1 MSPFSNYA
9 PGPAAKPAQQPG
21 SATAQ
26 HSHMGSVQGDYH
38 RPSSEYA
45 RQTAPSTPD
54 YDTHRAASHD
64 TTSSG
69 VSQPWGDLHL
79 SARVLSLL

>member
-1 MSPFSNYA
+1 MPPFSNYA

-21 SATAQ
+21 SATGS
-26 HSHMGSVQGDYH
+26 HSHMNSVQGDYH
-38 RPSSEYA
+38 RASSEYA
-45 RQTAPSTPD
+45 RQTAPGTPD

-69 VSQPWGDLHL
+69 GHHPMDQDLTCE
-79 SARVLSLL
+79 SSSL